1 MPQISRREAIGALG
15 ASGVIA
21 LAGCSGGNGDDGDD
35 TGDGD
40 DGSNGTSDD
49 GGTTSDGVSG
59 TFKIGVLQD
68 FSGPL
73 PAYGAQGTT
82 GFYSGLAY
90 KADSDPLGNDA
101 VDEGD
106 YEYEVGDLTVELSVR
121 DTQFNPS
128 QAQQLAEDLAT
139 NEEVDLL
146 FGVGNSNGANR
157 VISQVV
163 DRAEIPYIP
172 GPAASAA
179 ITNNSETCRDLVF
192 RANENTAMD
201 ARSGGV
207 YIAEQ
212 TDVERMALF
221 GADEAFGRSVVNN
234 YRQVLENNGVE
245 IVQERFVPSDYAEWG
260 GLLDQAQ
267 QADAQGLVG
276 GFTASALVPFGRTF
290 LQGNYDMQ
298 LFGGF
303 ASRVT
308 LSVLG
313 DTLSSTLGENFTN
326 EGLADADFGPFT
338 TRYHWNQYD
347 NPINDAFIDMHTDAY
362 EVVPDLFTSGAFTA
376 ASSVV
381 QAIESAGEAS
391 SDAVVSEMTG
401 MTVADTP
408 KGEDGYTYQEYNNQA
423 RSAMTIAP
431 VEVATNEGDDQFWPA
446 PIKPGDPIE
455 TVPADQVTTPAS
467 EMSCDLS

>member
-1 MPQISRREAIGALG
+1 MPRISRREAIGALG
-15 ASGVIA
+15 TSGVIA
-21 LAGCSGGNGDDGDD
+21 LAGCAGGGDDSGDDGENN
-35 TGDGD
+35 TDGD
-40 DGSNGTSDD
+40 S
-49 GGTTSDGVSG
+49 GGTTNGVSG
-59 TFKIGVLQD
+59 NFKIGVLQD
-68 FSGPL
+68 FSGVL

-121 DTQFNPS
+121 DTQWDPS

-139 NEEVDLL
+139 TQEVDLL
-146 FGVGNSNGANR
+146 YGVGNSNSANR

-163 DRAEIPYIP
+163 DRANIPYIP

-179 ITNNSETCRDLVF
+179 ITNDSETCRDLVF

-207 YIAEQ
+207 YIAEE
-212 TDVERMALF
+212 TDVERVALF
-221 GADEAFGRSVVNN
+221 GADEAFGRSVVSN

-245 IVQERFVPSDYAEWG
+245 IVQQRFVPSDYAEWD
-260 GLLDQAQ
+260 GLLDQAE
-267 QADAQGLVG
+267 QADAQGMVG
-276 GFTASALVPFGRTF
+276 GFTASALVPFGRSF
-290 LQGNYDMQ
+290 LQGDYDIQ

-308 LSVLG
+308 LNVLG
-313 DTLSSTLGENFTN
+313 DTLSSTLGEDFTN
-326 EGLADADFGPFT
+326 EGLADAGFGPFT

-347 NPINDAFIDMHTDAY
+347 NPINDAFIDMHTDTY

-381 QAIESAGEAS
+381 QAIEQAGEAS
-391 SDAVVSEMTG
+391 SDAVVNEMKG

-408 KGEDGYTYQEYNNQA
+408 KGEDGYMYQEYNNQA
-423 RSAMTIAP
+423 RSDMTIAP
-431 VEVATNEGDDQFWPA
+431 VEVTTEEGDDQFWPA
-446 PIKPGDPIE
+446 AIKPGDPIE